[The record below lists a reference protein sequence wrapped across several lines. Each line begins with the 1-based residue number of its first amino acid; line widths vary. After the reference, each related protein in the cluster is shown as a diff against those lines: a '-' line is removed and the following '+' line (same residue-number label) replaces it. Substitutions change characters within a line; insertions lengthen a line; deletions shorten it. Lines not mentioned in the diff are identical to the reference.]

1 MNIEGLRQKLLAA
14 ARAERPDDRV
24 PYAFEKRIMALIACR
39 PVADSWAVWVAPLW
53 RAAVSCVA
61 VMVLFSALSIVTED
75 HSSGV
80 TTVGSTELAQDFDQ
94 TLYAAVDQSA
104 EE

>member
-24 PYAFEKRIMALIACR
+24 PYAFEKRVMALILGR
-39 PVADSWAVWVAPLW
+39 PTPDHWANWVAPLW

-61 VMVLFSALSIVTED
+61 VMVFIGAVSFYTASQDNNAGINPD
-75 HSSGV
+75 A
-80 TTVGSTELAQDFDQ
+80 LAQDFDQ
-94 TLYAAVDQSA
+94 TLYAAVNPSVED
-104 EE
+104 